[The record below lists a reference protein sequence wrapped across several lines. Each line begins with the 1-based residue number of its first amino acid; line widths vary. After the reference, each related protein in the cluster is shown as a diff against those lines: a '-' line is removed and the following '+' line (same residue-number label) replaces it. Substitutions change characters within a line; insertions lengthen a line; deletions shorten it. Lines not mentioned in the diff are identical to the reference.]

1 MKRVRK
7 VRHWKEFYDITKPM
21 RFRKVTVIKAC
32 GYDKA
37 MPGDPV
43 TPDLIEYLGKHRIKV
58 WWRAEM
64 IEWDPDFTGDK
75 QVEFPLIKHMG
86 WGRYKVK
93 VNYHSDWKKFDSK
106 AEAKAYAEGKGRH
119 G

>member
-1 MKRVRK
+1 
-7 VRHWKEFYDITKPM
+7 
-21 RFRKVTVIKAC
+21 
-32 GYDKA
+32 
-37 MPGDPV
+37 
-43 TPDLIEYLGKHRIKV
+43 
-58 WWRAEM
+58 
-64 IEWDPDFTGDK
+64 
-75 QVEFPLIKHMG
+75 MG